1 MAGVHEKSVH
11 KMMRFA
17 RLAALFLALGLS
29 ACAETTLVVDQT
41 KVMTQQPAPSYGY
54 KVGQPYQIDGVWYYP
69 AVNYDYNETGIASW
83 YGPGFVGQRT
93 ASGEIYDQNAMTAAH
108 KTLPLPTLVRVT
120 NLENGRQIQLRIN
133 DRGPFVNNRIID
145 VSYRA
150 AQLLGLDVNGTARV
164 RVQVMADESRQ
175 LAAQLGGAEAG
186 LAPSKVAAAPAP
198 KVVTQPLAGGTQ
210 VTPLAPA
217 APKSMVGQA
226 TGPLPQP
233 STKVVMQPVHPTN
246 LFIQAGAF
254 LQMANADRLRARLAG
269 VGAARVIPVQ
279 LGAQRFYRVRLGPI
293 ATVADAD
300 RMLGQVIAMGNRDA
314 RLIVE

>member
-1 MAGVHEKSVH
+1 
-11 KMMRFA
+11 MMRFGRPA
-17 RLAALFLALGLS
+17 LLFLAFGLS

-41 KVMTQQPAPSYGY
+41 KMITQQPAQTYGY
-54 KVGQPYQIDGVWYYP
+54 KVGQPYQVDGVWYYP
-69 AVNYDYNETGIASW
+69 AVNYDYDETGIASW
-83 YGPGFVGQRT
+83 YGPGFVGQMT

-150 AQLLGLDVNGTARV
+150 AQLLGMDVNGTARV

-175 LAAQLGGAEAG
+175 LAGQLGGGEAG
-186 LAPSKVAAAPAP
+186 LGTAKVAAAPAP

-210 VTPLAPA
+210 VTSVASA
-217 APKSMVGQA
+217 VPKSMVGQA

-233 STKVVMQPVHPTN
+233 SSAVVLEPVHPTN
-246 LFIQAGAF
+246 LFVQAGAF
-254 LQMANADRLRARLAG
+254 LQIANANHLRSKLAVITSARI
-269 VGAARVIPVQ
+269 IPVQ

-300 RMLGQVIAMGNRDA
+300 RVLGQVIAMGNRDA

>member
-1 MAGVHEKSVH
+1 
-11 KMMRFA
+11 MMRFI
-17 RLAALFLALGLS
+17 RAALLSLAFGLS

-41 KVMTQQPAPSYGY
+41 KVITQQPAQSYGY
-54 KVGQPYQIDGVWYYP
+54 KVGQPYQVDGVWYYP
-69 AVNYDYNETGIASW
+69 AVNYDYDETGIASW
-83 YGPGFVGQRT
+83 YGPGFVGQAT

-150 AQLLGLDVNGTARV
+150 AQLLGMDVNGTARV
-164 RVQVMADESRQ
+164 RVQVMAEESRQ
-175 LAAQLGGAEAG
+175 LAAQLGGGETG
-186 LAPSKVAAAPAP
+186 PGAPKVAAAPAP
-198 KVVTQPLAGGTQ
+198 KLVVQPLTGGTQ
-210 VTPLAPA
+210 VVANAPA
-217 APKSMVGQA
+217 APKSIVGLA

-233 STKVVMQPVHPTN
+233 STSVVLEPVHPTN
-246 LFIQAGAF
+246 LFVQAGAF
-254 LQMANADRLRARLAG
+254 LQITNANNLRSKLAG
-269 VGAARVIPVQ
+269 IASARIIPVQ

-300 RMLGQVIAMGNRDA
+300 RVLGQVIAMGNRDA

>member
-1 MAGVHEKSVH
+1 
-11 KMMRFA
+11 MMRFT
-17 RLAALFLALGLS
+17 RLVLLFLAFGLS

-41 KVMTQQPAPSYGY
+41 KMITQQPTQTYGY
-54 KVGQPYQIDGVWYYP
+54 KVGQPYQVDGVWYYP
-69 AVNYDYNETGIASW
+69 AVNYDYDETGIASW
-83 YGPGFVGQRT
+83 YGPGFVGQAT
-93 ASGEIYDQNAMTAAH
+93 ASGEIYDQYAMTAAH

-150 AQLLGLDVNGTARV
+150 AQLLGMDVNGTARV

-175 LAAQLGGAEAG
+175 LAAQLGGGEAG
-186 LAPSKVAAAPAP
+186 LGSAKVAAAPAP

-210 VTPLAPA
+210 VASMAPA

-233 STKVVMQPVHPTN
+233 STKVVLEPVHPTN
-246 LFIQAGAF
+246 LFVQAGAF
-254 LQMANADRLRARLAG
+254 LQITNANNLRSKLAG
-269 VGAARVIPVQ
+269 IASARIIPVQ

-300 RMLGQVIAMGNRDA
+300 RVLGQVIAMGNRDA

>member
-1 MAGVHEKSVH
+1 
-11 KMMRFA
+11 MMRFT
-17 RLAALFLALGLS
+17 RLALVSLAFGLS

-41 KVMTQQPAPSYGY
+41 KMITQQPAQSYGY
-54 KVGQPYQIDGVWYYP
+54 KVGQPYQVDGVWYYP
-69 AVNYDYNETGIASW
+69 AVNYDYDETGIASW
-83 YGPGFVGQRT
+83 YGPGFVGEMT

-150 AQLLGLDVNGTARV
+150 AQLLGMDINGTARV

-175 LAAQLGGAEAG
+175 LAAQLGGGDVG
-186 LAPSKVAAAPAP
+186 LGSPKVAA
-198 KVVTQPLAGGTQ
+198 
-210 VTPLAPA
+210 APA

-233 STKVVMQPVHPTN
+233 SRTVVLEPVHPTN
-246 LFIQAGAF
+246 LFVQAGAF
-254 LQMANADRLRARLAG
+254 LQIANANNLRSKLAVIASARI
-269 VGAARVIPVQ
+269 IPVQ
-279 LGAQRFYRVRLGPI
+279 LGAQRFYRVRL
-293 ATVADAD
+293 
-300 RMLGQVIAMGNRDA
+300 
-314 RLIVE
+314 

>member
-1 MAGVHEKSVH
+1 
-11 KMMRFA
+11 MMRFT
-17 RLAALFLALGLS
+17 RLVLLFLAFGLS

-41 KVMTQQPAPSYGY
+41 KMITQQTTQTYGY
-54 KVGQPYQIDGVWYYP
+54 KVGQPYQVDGVWYYP
-69 AVNYDYNETGIASW
+69 AVNYDYDETGIASW
-83 YGPGFVGQRT
+83 YGPGFVGQAT
-93 ASGEIYDQNAMTAAH
+93 ASGEIYDQYAMTAAH

-150 AQLLGLDVNGTARV
+150 AQLLGMDVNGTARV

-175 LAAQLGGAEAG
+175 LAAQLGGGEAG
-186 LAPSKVAAAPAP
+186 LGSAKVAAAPAP

-210 VTPLAPA
+210 VASMAPA

-233 STKVVMQPVHPTN
+233 STKVVLEPVHPTN
-246 LFIQAGAF
+246 LFVQAGAF
-254 LQMANADRLRARLAG
+254 LQITNANNLRSKLAG
-269 VGAARVIPVQ
+269 IASARIIPVQ

-300 RMLGQVIAMGNRDA
+300 RVLGQVIAMGNRDA